1 MLACIATDDWGPR
14 IVKRM
19 ILKTRR
25 ACVLARILGSV
36 LLAGQSF
43 AVMAQTD
50 AFPADALPPAALPAP
65 ATPPTPVAQPRL
77 TGPAAYRAIF
87 SALRKERW
95 GEAKSVATTLDRDDP
110 MRAVALSQLYL
121 AKNSPRVELFDLLDL
136 INTASWLPD
145 ADRLGRLAQ
154 KRGAQGISS
163 LPQIEKLVW
172 LGGAS
177 RRQYVPTTRQDSAAQ
192 ALVARLVTYVKNDDP
207 AGGEALLAGAEAT
220 LTPDGLA
227 EVRQRVAWSYY
238 IENDDVN
245 AQRMADLALQS
256 GSTGD
261 WATQAHWTKALS
273 AWRQNDPRTAAAE
286 FVLVA
291 SRAGNDDMSA
301 AGAYWAARAQ
311 MNAGDPRKVEGL
323 LRIAARKDDTFYG
336 LLARE
341 TLGITAPRPAAQT
354 SGWSRIA
361 KAPNVRA
368 AIALHEIGEDELADE
383 ALRRQAQLG
392 GSAQYD
398 QIFALT
404 GTLNLPETQLWL
416 AHHGPAGRKPDSYS
430 RFPMPQWTPDGGWRI
445 DPALIFAHAL
455 QESGFRPTV
464 VSPAGARGL
473 MQVMPGTANLV
484 AGGRIS
490 ADQLNVP
497 STNMEYGQ
505 RYIEQLRDMRATGG
519 LLPKVMA
526 AYNAGPAPVERW
538 NTQVR
543 DGGDPLLFIESLP
556 YYETRAYVN
565 IVMRNYWMY
574 QVQQNG
580 HADALTTMAQG
591 GWPRVASAS
600 AAARRGKV
608 VNGGGS
614 GLATTGGEIQPA
626 SVRSSYSSFAPASN

>member
-1 MLACIATDDWGPR
+1 MKRIPKMTSLACTMASI
-14 IVKRM
+14 
-19 ILKTRR
+19 
-25 ACVLARILGSV
+25 
-36 LLAGQSF
+36 LLAGQSY
-43 AVMAQTD
+43 AVAAQTD
-50 AFPADALPPAALPAP
+50 ASPILPTAPLPTTTTPALPAP
-65 ATPPTPVAQPRL
+65 SAPVAQPRL
-77 TGPAAYRAIF
+77 IGPAAYRALF
-87 SALRKERW
+87 SALHKERW
-95 GEAKSVATTLDRDDP
+95 ADAKSIITTLDRDDP
-110 MRAVALSQLYL
+110 MRAIALSQLYL

-136 INTASWLPD
+136 INTANWLPD
-145 ADRLGRLAQ
+145 ADQLGRLAQ
-154 KRGAQGISS
+154 KRGAQNVSS
-163 LPQIEKLVW
+163 LPQVEKLVW
-172 LGGAS
+172 LGTAS
-177 RRQYVPTTRQDSAAQ
+177 RRQYVPTTRLDSAAQ
-192 ALVARLVTYVKNDDP
+192 ALVAQLVPFVKNDDP
-207 AGGEALLAGAEAT
+207 AGGEALLAGAEAI
-220 LTPDGLA
+220 LSPDGLA

-238 IENDDVN
+238 IENDDTN
-245 AQRMADLALQS
+245 ARRMADMALQS
-256 GSTGD
+256 GSRGD

-286 FVLVA
+286 FVIVA
-291 SRAGNDDMSA
+291 SQASNDDMSA

-311 MNAGDPRKVEGL
+311 MNAGDPQKVEGL

-361 KAPNVRA
+361 KSPNVRA
-368 AIALHEIGEDELADE
+368 AVALHDIGEDDLADE
-383 ALRRQAQLG
+383 AIRRQAELG

-398 QIFALT
+398 QIVALT
-404 GTLNLPETQLWL
+404 GSLNLPETQLWL
-416 AHHGPAGRKPDSYS
+416 AHHGPAGRKPDSFS
-430 RFPMPQWTPDGGWRI
+430 RFPMPQWTPDGGWRV

-455 QESGFRPTV
+455 QESGFRPAI

-484 AGGRIS
+484 AGGRVS
-490 ADQLNVP
+490 ADQLNIP

-538 NTQVR
+538 NTQVH

-574 QVQQNG
+574 QMQQNG
-580 HADALTTMAQG
+580 SADALTTMAQG
-591 GWPRVASAS
+591 GWPRVPGAS
-600 AAARRGKV
+600 AAAKRHKV
-608 VNGGGS
+608 ANGGGS
-614 GLATTGGEIQPA
+614 GLAMSGGEDQPTPT
-626 SVRSSYSSFAPASN
+626 RSGYNSFAPSAN